1 MPDLALRCA
10 SICVFVPG
18 VLFLVWA
25 GDWTLFLLV
34 LLIAGRGSWEFY
46 LLAAKGGHRPA
57 RYVGLALTLGTCAW
71 LYFAGPE
78 DLLLVPVAVALVC
91 FAVSLRQGTEGFAG
105 NALFTLGGTIYSGLL
120 GSAPLLIVRAAG
132 PEQRT
137 EAAHLLMA
145 LFFCIWLTDSAAYIC
160 GRLWG
165 RRKLA
170 PAISPAKTL
179 VGFVAGVGGGLIPLA
194 FYQFLPLFGMV
205 QLAGLLLLTSVGGQI
220 GDLVESAIKRD
231 IGVKDTAPLI
241 PGHGGV
247 MDRFD
252 SYFFAFPLAYLYIE
266 LFAIF

>member
-18 VLFLVWA
+18 ILFLVWA
-25 GDWTLFLLV
+25 RDWTLFLLV
-34 LLIAGRGSWEFY
+34 LLIAGLSNWEFY
-46 LLAAKGGHRPA
+46 LLVAKGGHRPA
-57 RYVGLALTLGTCAW
+57 RYAGLGLTLGMCGYI
-71 LYFAGPE
+71 YFAGPGE
-78 DLLLVPVAVALVC
+78 LVLVLVAVALAC
-91 FAVSLRQGTEGFAG
+91 FVVSLRQGPEGFAS
-105 NALFTLGGTIYSGLL
+105 NALLTLGGTIYSGLL

-137 EAAHLLMA
+137 EAAQLLMA
-145 LFFCIWLTDSAAYIC
+145 LFLCIWITDAAAYIF

-165 RRKLA
+165 RKRLA
-170 PAISPAKTL
+170 PAISPGKTL
-179 VGFVAGVGGGLIPLA
+179 VGFVAGIGGGLTPLL
-194 FYQFLPLFGMV
+194 FHQFLPFSGTVL
-205 QLAGLLLLTSVGGQI
+205 LAGLLLLTSIGGQI

-231 IGVKDTAPLI
+231 MGVKDTASLI

-266 LFAIF
+266 IFAIY